1 MTIEFPAETKDRMYK
16 ALQQYVL
23 ENLECDI
30 GLLQTEQLFEFMVNL
45 IGAGAYNQAIKD
57 AQAWMQG
64 KLLDLEGDLHEQVE
78 YE

>member
-1 MTIEFPAETKDRMYK
+1 MSIEFPAETKERMYK

-23 ENLECDI
+23 DNLECDI
-30 GLLQTEQLFEFMVNL
+30 GLLQTERLFEFMVNL
-45 IGAGAYNQAIKD
+45 IGAGAYNQAITD

-64 KLLDLEGDLHEQVE
+64 KLLDLEGDLHERVE